1 MCRGKRKRRSKVAI
15 ESKVISSFKPVS
27 DAQVQTSSVVTVL
40 SMTDIVYINQSINQ
54 LC

>member
-1 MCRGKRKRRSKVAI
+1 MLCRGKRKRRSKVAI
-15 ESKVISSFKPVS
+15 ESKVIRPVS